1 MPLDNVCLP
10 WLQQRLQRLLPTAR
24 SCLSQT
30 SASAL
35 VSCITINA
43 KTATTFPANHSTD
56 IELKSRLHAH
66 WRLRFQVTTDNVER
80 PCSAWIAGA

>member
-56 IELKSRLHAH
+56 IELRSRLHVH
-66 WRLRFQVTTDNVER
+66 WLLRFPVATGNVER
-80 PCSAWIAGA
+80 PCSA